1 MQELN
6 LVKRLRY
13 AAAATGAIRLS
24 LAFIKFCTDI
34 GGSSPSAALYLYYR
48 CRSYFAPLTNR
59 PVRSAYGGGAGY
71 RPRVQSA
78 YSIHASSAVVRR

>member
-1 MQELN
+1 M
-6 LVKRLRY
+6 RLRY

-24 LAFIKFCTDI
+24 LAIVMFRTDV
-34 GGSSPSAALYLYYR
+34 GGSSPSAVAYLYYR

-59 PVRSAYGGGAGY
+59 RNPSAYGGGAGY

-78 YSIHASSAVVRR
+78 YSV